1 MPPAYFDHLE
11 RRDADEALRQRRER
25 GQRWWR
31 ERLAQV
37 PPAPHLLRTPDRC
50 RSDRLAIQ
58 LNAEESRALEDVA
71 KRHHT
76 SLSTL
81 FLALFALAVGQ
92 GWNMTRFRLNVP
104 LFHRES
110 EREDAHRLIGDFS
123 NLVLLGVELN
133 PTENLSAFCRRLMTQ
148 LAELIEHADYPGVSV
163 MRDLSRLHGSL
174 QPSPVVFTAGF
185 GIRGKTL
192 FSELVTDT
200 FGHLGWVISQGPQVA
215 LDAQVAHV
223 DDGILINWDVRL
235 DAFPEQ
241 VLPRL
246 LACYRAL
253 LHLAARQTE
262 AFDRPLSQLLA
273 QCTPDALAQQAPVRQ
288 VLHRLLARVAPGA
301 GLRDHDDIRRLALPD
316 AGVNALL
323 TVLNKYLAAALTAQD
338 LAAHSSPAA
347 LAALICQ
354 RSPEAGRHAKT
365 LLAALAP
372 QH

>member
-1 MPPAYFDHLE
+1 M
-11 RRDADEALRQRRER
+11 
-25 GQRWWR
+25 
-31 ERLAQV
+31 
-37 PPAPHLLRTPDRC
+37 
-50 RSDRLAIQ
+50 
-58 LNAEESRALEDVA
+58 
-71 KRHHT
+71 
-76 SLSTL
+76 
-81 FLALFALAVGQ
+81 
-92 GWNMTRFRLNVP
+92 
-104 LFHRES
+104 
-110 EREDAHRLIGDFS
+110 
-123 NLVLLGVELN
+123 LLGVELN

-192 FSELVTDT
+192 FSERVTDT
-200 FGHLGWVISQGPQVA
+200 FGRLGWVISQGPQVA

-253 LHLAARQTE
+253 LHGRTANG

-288 VLHRLLARVAPGA
+288 VLHRLLARVAPRPACVTTTTSA
-301 GLRDHDDIRRLALPD
+301 G
-316 AGVNALL
+316 
-323 TVLNKYLAAALTAQD
+323 
-338 LAAHSSPAA
+338 
-347 LAALICQ
+347 
-354 RSPEAGRHAKT
+354 
-365 LLAALAP
+365 
-372 QH
+372 

>member
-1 MPPAYFDHLE
+1 MPCDISLSLLPEGRSRLHVDLDMIAGDAMSFRLLMEDLTAFYHQCPPVPFHDAPPAYFDHLAQ
-11 RRDADEALRQRRER
+11 RDADEALRQRRER

-37 PPAPHLLRTPDRC
+37 PPAPRLLRTPDRC

-58 LNAEESRALEDVA
+58 LNAEESRALENVA

-123 NLVLLGVELN
+123 NLVLLGVELI

-192 FSELVTDT
+192 FSERVTDT
-200 FGHLGWVISQGPQVA
+200 FGRLGWVISQGPQVA

-253 LHLAARQTE
+253 LHLAARQTA
-262 AFDRPLSQLLA
+262 AFDRPLSHLLA

-288 VLHRLLARVAPGA
+288 VLHRLLARVAPRPACVTTTTSA
-301 GLRDHDDIRRLALPD
+301 G
-316 AGVNALL
+316 
-323 TVLNKYLAAALTAQD
+323 
-338 LAAHSSPAA
+338 
-347 LAALICQ
+347 
-354 RSPEAGRHAKT
+354 
-365 LLAALAP
+365 
-372 QH
+372 